1 LKQLAEMSHWHF
13 PAGGEH
19 DDDFDDYSHLP
30 NPFSGRD
37 ADRGDYDCS
46 LPLFQ
51 QDRET
56 LSGMPRFDSMI
67 ASCLDMDSDVPHE
80 LAVRQAAD
88 HLHEVVDAYLAE
100 VPSAGDTDSLTPEQ
114 AARLEAGDMF
124 LTILDYILRDLPA
137 LCLKAADKARKHRI
151 SQIKNA
157 SAKADKKAMKAS
169 AASDLG
175 APAGSAPAT
184 SVVDQAPE
192 DAAVSAAP
200 TSTMPASAGAG
211 GEASTVQSLIK
222 KEHGMR
228 TSPGEALTSA
238 ESMPEPN
245 AEKLAKKAST
255 DSDLGAPAGSAR
267 AQANQET
274 GAVAGPSPAPT
285 GTTAGPGQQSTAA
298 GVTTE
303 AHATQTMTK
312 QAAHSHPAAGSPLPS
327 KANTQRSAARS
338 VVVHHRFPGGGGG
351 GGVAGSAT

>member
-1 LKQLAEMSHWHF
+1 
-13 PAGGEH
+13 
-19 DDDFDDYSHLP
+19 
-30 NPFSGRD
+30 
-37 ADRGDYDCS
+37 
-46 LPLFQ
+46 
-51 QDRET
+51 
-56 LSGMPRFDSMI
+56 
-67 ASCLDMDSDVPHE
+67 
-80 LAVRQAAD
+80 
-88 HLHEVVDAYLAE
+88 
-100 VPSAGDTDSLTPEQ
+100 
-114 AARLEAGDMF
+114 
-124 LTILDYILRDLPA
+124 
-137 LCLKAADKARKHRI
+137 
-151 SQIKNA
+151 
-157 SAKADKKAMKAS
+157 
-169 AASDLG
+169 
-175 APAGSAPAT
+175 
-184 SVVDQAPE
+184 
-192 DAAVSAAP
+192 
-200 TSTMPASAGAG
+200 
-211 GEASTVQSLIK
+211 
-222 KEHGMR
+222 MR

-245 AEKLAKKAST
+245 AEMLAKKAST